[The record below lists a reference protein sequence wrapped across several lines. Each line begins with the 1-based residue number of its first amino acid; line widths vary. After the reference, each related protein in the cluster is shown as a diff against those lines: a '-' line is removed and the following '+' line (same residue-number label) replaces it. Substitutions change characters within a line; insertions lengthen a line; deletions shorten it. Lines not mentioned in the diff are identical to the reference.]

1 MSYREKERKRSIQL
15 RDKILRDPGDGL
27 FFNKKRDFV
36 LNDATLNLWAGIRAD
51 ARDYF
56 KRNNIS
62 WWMGDKENE
71 PTGHML
77 SSQVACLNHLY
88 PIRQRQVLA
97 TEILKKVDS
106 RIIEAVIVD
115 DGFVEFEAIGKKN
128 YLNEKAHTRG
138 ANCTSID
145 ALMVGK
151 KKDGNNVLVLIEWKY
166 TEEYRGENKYIPERY
181 NIYNDLLKR
190 PDCPISVEKY
200 ESLYYEPFYQLMRQT
215 LLGWLM
221 VLEKEYFC
229 DEYIHIHVVPR
240 ENKELLERVT
250 SPYLRGSSMSEAW
263 KNVLRDKNRYV
274 VVSPQ
279 AFVSPIQQCQDTQ
292 SILSYL
298 QNRYWKDQQ
307 LL

>member
-1 MSYREKERKRSIQL
+1 MSYREKERKKAIML
-15 RDKILRDPGDGL
+15 RDKILRDPGDGV
-27 FFNKKRDFV
+27 FFKKKRDFV
-36 LNDATLNLWAGIRAD
+36 LNDATLNLWAGIRFD
-51 ARDYF
+51 AQEYF

-62 WWMGDKENE
+62 WWMRDKENE

-88 PIRQRQVLA
+88 PLRQRPDLA
-97 TEILKKVDS
+97 TRILNNVDS
-106 RIIEAVIVD
+106 RIVEAVIVD
-115 DGFVEFEAIGKKN
+115 NGYVEFEAIGKQNFLK
-128 YLNEKAHTRG
+128 EKTHTRG

-151 KKDGNNVLVLIEWKY
+151 KKDGNNLLFLIEWKY
-166 TEEYRGENKYIPERY
+166 TEEYREENKYIPERY

-190 PDCPISVEKY
+190 QDCPIIVEKY

-221 VLEKEYFC
+221 VIENEYSC
-229 DEYIHIHVVPR
+229 DEYIHIHVIPK

-250 SPYLRGSSMSEAW
+250 SPGLKGSSMSEAW
-263 KNVLRDKNRYV
+263 KTVLRNERRYI

-279 AFVSPIQQCQDTQ
+279 DFISPISLCEDTQ

-298 QNRYWKDQQ
+298 KNRYWEGE
-307 LL
+307 